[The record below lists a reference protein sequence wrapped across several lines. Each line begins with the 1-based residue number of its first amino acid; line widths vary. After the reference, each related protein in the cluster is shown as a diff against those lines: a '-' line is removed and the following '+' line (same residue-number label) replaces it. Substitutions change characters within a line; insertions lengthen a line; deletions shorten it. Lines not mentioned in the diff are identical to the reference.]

1 MAIGRISGQMLKAN
15 LLRSG
20 TDLAFETNLLALD
33 VTNSRVGVGTA
44 SPATTFHVSAT
55 DAIRV
60 PSGTTAQR
68 PGSPANGDIRYNS
81 TTSQI
86 EGYSNGQFR
95 SMVGSGISNVVED
108 TTPQLGGD
116 LDINGNAIVS
126 TSDGNIAITPNG
138 TGEVDISKV
147 DIDSGA
153 IDGTAIG
160 ANSASTGAFTTL
172 SSSGNTTIGDASG
185 DTTTFN
191 SASWTLAN
199 ATTVSGTWANLGTVT
214 TADINGGSIDGAVI
228 GAASAAAGTFTNL
241 TASGTTIS
249 ITDSNGSGV
258 IDGVNIGANS
268 AGTGAFTTLETSGA
282 VTVGGN
288 LTVNGTTT
296 TIDSATLTVED
307 PMIQLA
313 KNNSGGAAN
322 SFDQGLFF
330 NRGSLDNV
338 VFLWDES
345 ADEFVAAVS
354 ASEDGTTAGNV
365 TLDSYAG
372 MRVGVLKA
380 SELNTGTIKA
390 ADGTASST
398 IANSTGVHTIAS
410 SVLTTTDINGGTVD
424 GVTIGGASAG
434 AGTFTTLASTGNTTI
449 GDASGDTTTFNSA
462 SWTLANA
469 TTVSGTWA
477 NLGTVTTADING
489 GTIDGTAIGGSSA
502 STGAFTT
509 VDASQGIDI
518 PADSQSLRIGAGND
532 FTVVHD
538 GSNTAIANATGNLTI
553 TTAASS
559 SVIINEDSADVDF
572 RVESNGNTHGLFVD
586 AGNDRVGVMTSSPG
600 YALDVSGS
608 TDAFKLPSGT
618 TAQRPTATAGII
630 RYNSQTS
637 KYEACNDGST
647 YVELAI
653 AGDVPSI
660 SKVSATGDGSSTVFG
675 SFFGSAPETVNNVL
689 VFIDNVM
696 QEPTENY
703 TVSGTTI
710 TFTSA
715 PHSGARI
722 FALTGFDN
730 TALASSGVARTQTSS
745 VSFESTATT
754 IMSFNQAS
762 YRSAELLITITDAAN
777 TEYSVQKAV
786 VIHNGTT
793 AFGTVYAVTNTGSTD
808 LATITFNHDGSNT
821 IEVKATS
828 TGGAQTALVQYSLQA
843 V

>member
-653 AGDVPSI
+653 AGDTPSI

>member
-608 TDAFKLPSGT
+608 TDAIKLPSGT

-653 AGDVPSI
+653 AGDTPSI

-808 LATITFNHDGSNT
+808 LATIAFNHDGSNT